1 MIPGKEKLPIF
12 CTALLA
18 GIGVA
23 QAQSSARP
31 NFVIIFVDDLG
42 YNDLGFRNP
51 SFHTPHIDSLAR
63 RGIDFVNAY
72 VPSPT
77 SSPSRAAL
85 LTGRHPIRT
94 GLVRH
99 INNGNP
105 DPFGTGEY
113 ELLPSDPGRIPNRR
127 FLPVCESTFAA
138 VLREQGYRTAAV
150 GKWHLGPRACYPD
163 RHGFDIMRGESD
175 LGNPVSYFP
184 DYFTAAS
191 RKNRSGKYLT
201 DYLTD
206 CAVEI
211 IRENDYAQNPLCLY
225 VAHYGVH
232 TPHMAPPALVK
243 RYTEQGL
250 DPRYAVYHAMVER
263 VDASTGRILEAL
275 EQAGVAD
282 NTLLFFISDQ
292 GGFFSNAPLRGGKMT
307 GALYEGGARVPFFV
321 LAPGA
326 APRVVEERI
335 STLDLFP
342 TLLEYAGLR
351 PADYPQLEGE
361 SLRKTLLGGRYSEKP
376 LYFYRSYEDQ
386 SAALIYRD
394 FKCIWSRRGNHE
406 LYDLKSDPCETTDLA
421 RVRRYRRRLA
431 RMQNMLSDFLNRY
444 EPNPIPE

>member
-1 MIPGKEKLPIF
+1 MQPATIATLGAVL
-12 CTALLA
+12 TAGA
-18 GIGVA
+18 ATANA
-23 QAQSSARP
+23 QTTDRP
-31 NFVIIFVDDLG
+31 NFVIIFIDDLG

-51 SFHTPHIDSLAR
+51 SFHTPHIDSLAQR
-63 RGIDFVNAY
+63 SINFAHAY

-85 LTGRHPIRT
+85 LTGRHPIKT

-99 INNGNP
+99 INEGNP

-113 ELLPSDPGRIPNRR
+113 ESLPSDPGRIPNRR
-127 FLPVCESTFAA
+127 FLPNCEQTFAS
-138 VLREQGYRTAAV
+138 VLKAYGYRTAAV
-150 GKWHLGPRACYPD
+150 GKWHLGTRAYYPD
-163 RHGFDIMRGESD
+163 HHGFELMRGESD
-175 LGNPVSYFP
+175 LGNPASYFP

-211 IRENDYAQNPLCLY
+211 IEQNDYAQTPLCLY

-232 TPHMAPPALVK
+232 TPHMAPEELVK
-243 RYTEQGL
+243 KYTDRGL
-250 DPRYAVYHAMVER
+250 DRRYAIYHAMVES
-263 VDASTGRILEAL
+263 VDTSTGRILEAL
-275 EQAGVAD
+275 ERAGVAD

-326 APRVVEERI
+326 AGRVVEERI
-335 STLDLFP
+335 STLDVFP
-342 TLLEYAGLR
+342 TLLEYAGLQ
-351 PADYPQLEGE
+351 PSDYPQLEGQ
-361 SLRKTLLGGRYSEKP
+361 SLQKTIRGGRYSEKP

-386 SAALIYRD
+386 PAALIDRD
-394 FKCIWSRRGNHE
+394 FKFIWSRRGNHE
-406 LYDLKSDPCETTDLA
+406 LYDLDADPNETANLA
-421 RVRRYRRRLA
+421 HDPKFRRIFNRA
-431 RMQNMLSDFLNRY
+431 QKMMSDFLDKY
-444 EPNPIPE
+444 EPNSLPE